1 MLAQSRLLY
10 LGFAYYMNI
19 LLQNSFP
26 MRQWHIEHMEKTI
39 VKYVGGLAINA
50 TSWEKK
56 QHKKYGSFA
65 NVCRQIDYDMKHGVT
80 EDQVMMFIQSV
91 RRNSSYAKVRK
102 NEGAL
107 VRLEEVAGHYAAIA
121 PAQLVVSKTY

>member
-1 MLAQSRLLY
+1 MK
-10 LGFAYYMNI
+10 
-19 LLQNSFP
+19 
-26 MRQWHIEHMEKTI
+26 QWHVEHMEKTI
-39 VKYVGGLAINA
+39 IKYVGGLSHDA

-80 EDQVMMFIQSV
+80 EDQVLVFLQDL
-91 RRNSSYAKVRK
+91 RRSSNHAKVRK

-107 VRLEEVAGHYAAIA
+107 IRLEEVEGHYAATR
-121 PAQLVVSKTY
+121 PTQYVVSKTY

>member
-1 MLAQSRLLY
+1 
-10 LGFAYYMNI
+10 
-19 LLQNSFP
+19 
-26 MRQWHIEHMEKTI
+26 MEKTI
-39 VKYVGGLAINA
+39 AKYVGGLSLDA

-80 EDQVMMFIQSV
+80 EDQVLMFIESV
-91 RRNSSYAKVRK
+91 RRNSIYSKVRK

-107 VRLEEVAGHYAAIA
+107 TRLEEVAGHYAAIT
-121 PAQLVVSKTY
+121 PTQLVVSKTY

>member
-1 MLAQSRLLY
+1 MK
-10 LGFAYYMNI
+10 
-19 LLQNSFP
+19 
-26 MRQWHIEHMEKTI
+26 QWHVEHMEKTI
-39 VKYVGGLAINA
+39 IKYVGGLSHDA

-80 EDQVMMFIQSV
+80 EDQVLVFLQNV
-91 RRNSSYAKVRK
+91 RRSSGYAKVRK

-107 VRLEEVAGHYAAIA
+107 IRLEEVEGHYAAIR
-121 PAQLVVSKTY
+121 PTQYVVSKTH

>member
-1 MLAQSRLLY
+1 
-10 LGFAYYMNI
+10 
-19 LLQNSFP
+19 

-39 VKYVGGLAINA
+39 VKYVGGLSLDA

-56 QHKKYGSFA
+56 QHKKYGSLA

-80 EDQVMMFIQSV
+80 EDQVLLFIQSV
-91 RRNSSYAKVRK
+91 RRGSNYTKVRK

-107 VRLEEVAGHYAAIA
+107 NRLEEVAGRYATLR
-121 PAQLVVSKTY
+121 PTQLVVSKTY